1 MAHFLEPSVNRN
13 KVRRES
19 VRQLNR
25 KRANVG
31 FSLPSCCERLHF
43 GLVRAG
49 MRGSSSVSKCGV

>member
-25 KRANVG
+25 KGANVG

-43 GLVRAG
+43 GLVGG
-49 MRGSSSVSKCGV
+49 MCGSSSVCKCSV

>member
-1 MAHFLEPSVNRN
+1 MAHFLELSVNRN

-43 GLVRAG
+43 GLVGAG
-49 MRGSSSVSKCGV
+49 MCGNSSVSKCSV